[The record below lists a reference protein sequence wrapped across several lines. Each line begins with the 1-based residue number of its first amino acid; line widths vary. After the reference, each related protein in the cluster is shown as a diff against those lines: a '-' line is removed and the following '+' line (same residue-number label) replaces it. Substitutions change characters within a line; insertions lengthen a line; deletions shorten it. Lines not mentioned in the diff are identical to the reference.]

1 MHRIATAAAT
11 VALGLLAGCANP
23 VGEDRL
29 PPPDP
34 TQITY
39 AASLNINLSQFTRT
53 ANGVY
58 YQDQTVGTGATVAR
72 GDSVSVGYTGWL
84 PNGTQFD
91 TNQPNGT
98 PLRFRVGGT
107 AVIAGFGEGIPGMRV
122 GGTRRIII
130 PSELAYGRPGAPPSI
145 PSNAILIFQIVMSQ
159 RF

>member
-1 MHRIATAAAT
+1 MHRFPIVLAAAL
-11 VALGLLAGCANP
+11 ALTTASCANP
-23 VGEDRL
+23 VGENQL

-39 AASLNINLSQFTRT
+39 ASSLNINLAQFTRT

-58 YQDQTVGTGATVAR
+58 YQDQTVGSGATIAN
-72 GDSVSVGYTGWL
+72 GDSVAVGYTGWL

-91 TNQPNGT
+91 TNQPSGT

-122 GGTRRIII
+122 GGTRRLVI
-130 PSELAYGRPGAPPSI
+130 PSTLAYGRRGAPPSI
-145 PSNAILIFQIVMSQ
+145 PSNAVLVFSIVMSQ